1 MSFLKDILSPIAD
14 VLGIIGFFLAILTYK
29 NTQKIKSSDAW
40 ISFRVEKDTILSG
53 FKEKLNIVKEY
64 TNINNDIELTPC
76 LQAMKDVLASVNKLN
91 QYCVWNAEAKR
102 AFSAFSRHE
111 AQVKQIDTLSKPYTE
126 QNLTGITKVI
136 KEFISHLENTI
147 TIVEKQ
153 E

>member
-1 MSFLKDILSPIAD
+1 MSFLTDILSPIAD

-29 NTQKIKSSDAW
+29 NTQKIKSSDAR
-40 ISFRVEKDTILSG
+40 ISFREEKDTILSG
-53 FKEKLNIVKEY
+53 FTEKLNIVKEY

-76 LQAMKDVLASVNKLN
+76 LQAMKDVLDSVNKLN

-136 KEFISHLENTI
+136 KEFISHLEKTI